1 MPLAEGLSIHC
12 NDEQASYEVTQFLID
27 QGHQRLGF
35 IKGDPIHAATAHRF
49 EGYLRALK
57 ANEIEYH
64 GEYVQDGQFSFES
77 GKSATRAML
86 DLRAP
91 PSAIIASNDDMAAGT
106 IFEARERG
114 LRIPEDLSVV
124 GFDDTPIASRIWPPL
139 TTVRQP
145 IVEMAEAVTGLLIQK
160 LRGETVDLSERSFAC
175 HVVTRASTG
184 PSYQ

>member
-1 MPLAEGLSIHC
+1 MGDFTFDSALINGFGNSFCSDRRPECRFAEGLSIHC

-91 PSAIIASNDDMAAGT
+91 P
-106 IFEARERG
+106 
-114 LRIPEDLSVV
+114 V
-124 GFDDTPIASRIWPPL
+124 
-139 TTVRQP
+139 
-145 IVEMAEAVTGLLIQK
+145 
-160 LRGETVDLSERSFAC
+160 C
-175 HVVTRASTG
+175 H
-184 PSYQ
+184 YCQQ